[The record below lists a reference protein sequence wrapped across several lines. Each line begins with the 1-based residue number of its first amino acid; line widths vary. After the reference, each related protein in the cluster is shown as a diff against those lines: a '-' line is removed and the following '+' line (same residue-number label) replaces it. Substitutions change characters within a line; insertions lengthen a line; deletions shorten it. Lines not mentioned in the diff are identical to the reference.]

1 MTDTSGDRY
10 QQKSAPA
17 EWESDIEFCTS
28 DYFPSTT
35 STSLLSYQ
43 ETCVCVCV
51 HTHSITQL
59 FPTLCDLMG
68 CSTTSFLCLWISQE
82 EYWSV
87 LPFPSPGN
95 LPDPGIKLGSPALQA
110 DSLPLSHQRSPNYQ
124 VYCKSWYTLEKLEY
138 YDFLTQRENS
148 WQIKYVV

>member
-10 QQKSAPA
+10 QQKSALA

-28 DYFPSTT
+28 DFSIYYNYLFAK
-35 STSLLSYQ
+35 LSRN
-43 ETCVCVCV
+43 VCVYV
-51 HTHSITQL
+51 HAPSITQL

-68 CSTTSFLCLWISQE
+68 CSPSSFLCPWISQE

-87 LPFPSPGN
+87 LSFPSPGN
-95 LPDPGIKLGSPALQA
+95 LPDPRIKLGSPALQA
-110 DSLPLSHQRSPNYQ
+110 DSLPLSHQGSPNYQ
-124 VYCKSWYTLEKLEY
+124 VYYKSWYTIEKLEY

-148 WQIKYVV
+148 WQIKCVV